1 MDTAENQSLVSVII
15 PVYNCERYLAEAIES
30 VIIQNYRPIEIIV
43 IDDGSTDGSADVAKK
58 FGQAARY
65 CFLQHSGISA
75 ARNRGI
81 DLAHGTFIAFL
92 DADDIWVQNKL
103 ALQMAVFGKKPDLDM
118 VFGLLKHFRSPELPE
133 TLKANINCP
142 DELMP
147 GYSPSALVAKRDV
160 FSRAGLFETNWQV
173 GEFIDWFLRAHEI
186 GISVIMLP
194 ELVTLRRL
202 YKTGDKS
209 TQNAYFSNYI
219 KILKASLDRKR
230 RA

>member
-1 MDTAENQSLVSVII
+1 VDTAENQSLVSVII

-118 VFGLLKHFRSPELPE
+118 VFGLLKHFRSP
-133 TLKANINCP
+133 
-142 DELMP
+142 
-147 GYSPSALVAKRDV
+147 
-160 FSRAGLFETNWQV
+160 
-173 GEFIDWFLRAHEI
+173 
-186 GISVIMLP
+186 
-194 ELVTLRRL
+194 
-202 YKTGDKS
+202 
-209 TQNAYFSNYI
+209 
-219 KILKASLDRKR
+219 
-230 RA
+230 